1 MMLAVL
7 RIRLHLKGNASDP
20 YLLYRVRDG
29 FQGAFRL
36 VSGCSD
42 GECSRC
48 VRNDDCP
55 YRIVF
60 GQQLSSDPA
69 AVKRHQKP
77 PLPFAFAFP
86 VFPPAPDA
94 GLEFDV
100 RLALVGNATRF
111 VAEFVAAVN
120 LLFAGKTEQDK
131 LAAEIVRVESLGYH
145 DEATLV
151 CEGRGA
157 TVIADSLTLLSTEG
171 LCDSRLLNNNGRMRL
186 RFVTPLKLMQEGR
199 PRRDFSFSLFMRTLI
214 RRISSL
220 ASYYCDDGV
229 SADFR
234 WLASLCE
241 SVSLSDSSIGWVEWG
256 GGKQGGKL
264 AGLTGEAVLA
274 GVPEEFI
281 PFLLLGELLNV
292 GKGAAF
298 GLGRFTL
305 EHAGG

>member
-7 RIRLHLKGNASDP
+7 RVRLHLKGNATDP

-29 FQGAFRL
+29 FQGAFRR
-36 VSGCSD
+36 VAGCSD
-42 GECSRC
+42 GECKRC
-48 VRNDDCP
+48 DRHDECP
-55 YRIVF
+55 YFLVF

-86 VFPPAPDA
+86 VFPGMPNA
-94 GLEFDV
+94 GLDYDI
-100 RLALVGNATRF
+100 RLTLVGNATRF

-120 LLFAGKTEQDK
+120 LLLAKKTEQDE
-131 LAAEIVRVESLGYH
+131 LAADIVRVESLGYH
-145 DEATLV
+145 DETTLV
-151 CEGRGA
+151 YEGRGA

-171 LCDSRLLNNNGRMRL
+171 LCDTFLLNSDGRMRL
-186 RFVTPLKLMQEGR
+186 RLVTPLKLMREGR
-199 PRRDFSFSLFMRTLI
+199 PLRDFSFSLFIRTLI
-214 RRISSL
+214 RRVSSL
-220 ASYYCDDGV
+220 TSYYCDDSV

-234 WLASLCE
+234 WLASLCD
-241 SVSLSDSSIGWVEWG
+241 SVAVSDSSIGWVEWG

-264 AGLTGEAVLA
+264 AGLLGEIALA
-274 GVPEEFI
+274 GVPEEFVS
-281 PFLLLGELLNV
+281 FLLLGELLNV

-305 EHAGG
+305 EHAEA